1 HLDNASFSNT
11 DRNYTNTYR
20 NIAVR
25 LANDLTEKGEV
36 NKAREV
42 LDKVMEM
49 IPDQPRYDYGLST
62 ERIAQAYHA
71 IGDTEKAQ
79 KLIDTAKARLMEKID
94 FYESLPD
101 NLRYTVARD
110 LADTRSDY
118 SLMVYGRVTE
128 LMQRADT
135 AAALEFFRQEYNPV
149 REKLIQ
155 SYQEFNRD
163 GNMDIREQNNIDG
176 QFRFISE
183 LLGIA
188 DMIDTVYAENESRE
202 LYQILTNE
210 N

>member
-1 HLDNASFSNT
+1 NIFWLSDYLENNGFSYKLIPIYTRFGEGGKLGRSNTHQMYENFQTFKWANYHLDNASFSNT

-71 IGDTEKAQ
+71 IGDTEKEQ

-94 FYESLPD
+94 FYES
-101 NLRYTVARD
+101 
-110 LADTRSDY
+110 
-118 SLMVYGRVTE
+118 
-128 LMQRADT
+128 
-135 AAALEFFRQEYNPV
+135 
-149 REKLIQ
+149 
-155 SYQEFNRD
+155 
-163 GNMDIREQNNIDG
+163 
-176 QFRFISE
+176 
-183 LLGIA
+183 
-188 DMIDTVYAENESRE
+188 
-202 LYQILTNE
+202 
-210 N
+210 